1 MGTFADR
8 FNKVTFNIDTTD
20 YVYTKL
26 GDIYNSK
33 NNGGADVMHRIDGVF
48 INNSQFGDSPVIINN
63 EHKLLV
69 NLPKHM
75 GDTIRGILADSEAV
89 DLIKSGKAGFVIYE
103 YESYGKKCYSINFI
117 DL

>member
-1 MGTFADR
+1 MATFADK

-33 NNGGADVMHRIDGVF
+33 DNGGADVMHRIDGVF
-48 INNSQFGDSPVIINN
+48 VNNSQFGDSPVIINN
-63 EHKLLV
+63 EYKQLI

-75 GDTIRGILADSEAV
+75 GGTIREILKDAEAV
-89 DLIKSGKAGFVIYE
+89 EFIKSGKAGFMIYE
-103 YESYGKKCYSINFI
+103 YETHGKKCYSINFI

>member
-8 FNKVTFNIDTTD
+8 FNKVTFNIDTREYKYIT
-20 YVYTKL
+20 L
-26 GDIYNSK
+26 SDIYNSK

-48 INNSQFGDSPVIINN
+48 INNSQFGDSPIIINN
-63 EHKLLV
+63 EHKLLI

-75 GDTIRGILADSEAV
+75 GGTIREILADREAV
-89 DLIKSGKAGFVIYE
+89 DFIKSGKAGFVIYE
-103 YESYGKKCYSINFI
+103 YESHGKKCYSINFI